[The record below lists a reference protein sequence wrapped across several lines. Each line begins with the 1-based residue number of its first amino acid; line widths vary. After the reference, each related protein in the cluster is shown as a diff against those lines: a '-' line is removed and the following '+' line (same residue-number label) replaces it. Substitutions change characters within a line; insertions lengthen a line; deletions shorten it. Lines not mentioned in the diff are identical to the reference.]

1 MPSVGQYA
9 RKRAKQVAA
18 ASVRTVRRRVLRRV
32 NRRRTKKRTS
42 VAIPKRRTKFVP
54 KERRTRLAGAFAT
67 DTRRTPI
74 RVRVAYTRTPFT
86 RLADLR
92 RAQTTAVATRTS
104 RPKPSHKDR
113 HSHYMAN
120 RISLLRTRR
129 IMRRVR
135 FCGNFGIIMPIFG
148 AFSVK
153 ALTFRG
159 RGRIMLTVIFGGIL

>member
-1 MPSVGQYA
+1 MRARGGRRCRRLGNTQEKGQN
-9 RKRAKQVAA
+9 RL
-18 ASVRTVRRRVLRRV
+18 LRRV
-32 NRRRTKKRTS
+32 CALFVGVSFRAESAGRARRRR
-42 VAIPKRRTKFVP
+42 PRRNSLFRRGATRAARLLLLP
-54 KERRTRLAGAFAT
+54 RGARGRTRARLLRLRFPLRSGRTLPQEGGTAF
-67 DTRRTPI
+67 RQI
-74 RVRVAYTRTPFT
+74 
-86 RLADLR
+86 
-92 RAQTTAVATRTS
+92 
-104 RPKPSHKDR
+104 DR